1 MKDLIDI
8 LNELAKALFTGKLT
22 INFYKDSVGKIQL
35 TRTIKNS
42 DDTNTLSCLISLVAI
57 EIM

>member
-8 LNELAKALFTGKLT
+8 LNELAKTLFTGKVT
-22 INFYKDSVGKIQL
+22 INFYKGRVGKVQL

-42 DDTNTLSCLISLVAI
+42 NDTNT
-57 EIM
+57 

>member
-8 LNELAKALFTGKLT
+8 LNELAKTLFTGKLT
-22 INFYKDSVGKIQL
+22 INFYKGSVGKIQL

-42 DDTNTLSCLISLVAI
+42 SDTNT
-57 EIM
+57 